1 MWEEIKACLEQSE
14 LEKAL
19 SLALQIPE
27 RKKDDEYY
35 ILEAS
40 IWEQAGG
47 TEQMFSSIQKGLYKN
62 PANYELFIILGQYYY
77 AHNKKQ
83 AYLCM

>member
-1 MWEEIKACLEQSE
+1 MWEEIKACLEQFE

-47 TEQMFSSIQKGLYKN
+47 TEQMFSSI
-62 PANYELFIILGQYYY
+62 
-77 AHNKKQ
+77 
-83 AYLCM
+83 